1 MSQDLI
7 EIARRAIT
15 DIADESEIGD
25 FLRID
30 EIDEAKVVRF
40 ASSHPGYVGWQ
51 WSIAV
56 SGVPHTID
64 EVWLEPSEASLVAQR
79 WVPWSERVQPG
90 DLSPGDLLPTAPD
103 DPRLLPGFTGADVDA
118 DIDQLT
124 PASWTIGLGRERIL
138 SPLGLDDAVDRW
150 REGDHGPRAA
160 VARYADLQ
168 CSGCGWLI
176 TIGGRLGQSFGVCAN
191 AVSPSDGRIVA
202 MDHGCGAHSETVVE
216 VGVVP
221 VTPLV
226 IDELGHE
233 EIDRDNLPEP
243 IVEVVVEEA
252 PETESVADVTDETSE
267 TQETSE
273 TDVKNV
279 TEVDSDASPEE

>member
-7 EIARRAIT
+7 DIARSAIR
-15 DIADESEIGD
+15 DIAEESEIGEY
-25 FLRID
+25 LRTD
-30 EIDEAKVVRF
+30 EVDATKVVRF
-40 ASSHPGYVGWQ
+40 ASAHPGYVGWL

-56 SGVPHTID
+56 SGTPHTID

-79 WVPWSERVQPG
+79 WLPWSERVQPG

-103 DPRLLPGFTGADVDA
+103 DPRLLPGFTGADIDA
-118 DIDQLT
+118 DIEQLT
-124 PASWTIGLGRERIL
+124 PASWTLGLGRERVL

-160 VARYADLQ
+160 IARYSDLQ

-216 VGVVP
+216 TGVVP
-221 VTPLV
+221 VTELV
-226 IDELGHE
+226 IDELGYE
-233 EIDRDNLPEP
+233 EVDRNSLPEP
-243 IVEVVVEEA
+243 IVDEGVVGI
-252 PETESVADVTDETSE
+252 ESVTDVTDEISE
-267 TQETSE
+267 TNETSE
-273 TDVKNV
+273 TDVKDV